1 MKMDIMIFFL
11 SLFWFLCGS
20 NKSIAHAWMLGDVG
34 KDLTWVLGVH
44 EVKVDMVGNG
54 WIREVIDEL

>member
-20 NKSIAHAWMLGDVG
+20 RKSIADAWMLGDVG

-44 EVKVDMVGNG
+44 KVKVYMVMDG
-54 WIREVIDEL
+54 

>member
-11 SLFWFLCGS
+11 SLFWFLYGN

-44 EVKVDMVGNG
+44 EVKVDMVMDG
-54 WIREVIDEL
+54 